1 MLSRRA
7 GTGYTLHT
15 MSPSSTAPSPGGHA
29 SHALRVAVEY
39 QKSPLDPV
47 DRFSE
52 IIFGLIMVLT
62 FTGAMSVAQGGQ
74 QEVRQMLVAAL
85 ACNVAWGLVDGVMYV
100 FTSMAERSRR
110 ALVLRGIRAAEPAAA
125 RAILA
130 AALPEA
136 VAAVTDESDV
146 DRMISRIRALPE
158 PPGRPGIT
166 GSDLRGALGSCLLV
180 VLATFPPT
188 IPFLLVEDAARAL
201 RISNGVAVVSL
212 FLAGFWLARSTGAR
226 PWILGPAMVAL
237 GAGLVGLTI
246 ALGG

>member
-7 GTGYTLHT
+7 GSGYTPRT
-15 MSPSSTAPSPGGHA
+15 MSPSSTASSPGGHA
-29 SHALRVAVEY
+29 TQALRVAVEY

-62 FTGAMSVAQGGQ
+62 FTCAMSVAEGGQ

-125 RAILA
+125 RAILS

-136 VAAVTDESDV
+136 VSVVTDEADV
-146 DRMISRIRALPE
+146 DRMISRIRTLPE
-158 PPGRPGIT
+158 PAGRPGIT
-166 GSDLRGALGSCLLV
+166 ATDLRGALGSCALV

-188 IPFLLVEDAARAL
+188 IPFLLVEEAPRAL

-212 FLAGFWLARSTGAR
+212 FLAGYWLARWTGAR
-226 PWILGPAMVAL
+226 PWLLGLAMVVL

>member
-1 MLSRRA
+1 
-7 GTGYTLHT
+7 

-29 SHALRVAVEY
+29 SHALRVVVEY
-39 QKSPLDPV
+39 QKRPLDPV
-47 DRFSE
+47 ERFSE

-62 FTGAMSVAQGGQ
+62 FTCALSVAESGRQD
-74 QEVRQMLVAAL
+74 VRQMLVAAL

-110 ALVLRGIRAAEPAAA
+110 SLVFRGIRGAESAAA

-130 AALPEA
+130 AALPKA

-158 PPGRPGIT
+158 PPRRPGIT

-188 IPFLLVEDAARAL
+188 IPFLLLEDAARAL

-212 FLAGFWLARSTGAR
+212 FLAGFWLARWTGAR
-226 PWILGPAMVAL
+226 PWLLGLAMVFL
-237 GAGLVGLTI
+237 GSSLVAITI